1 MTQKPA
7 NAKLTL
13 KFLLVSKWGDSL
25 DLAYRLKTEGHEV
38 LMFIQDK
45 DSKEIGYGFVR
56 KTNQWLKHTDWADV
70 IIFDYTGFGQIADE
84 LRAQNKLVFGGSAY
98 TDALELDRNFG
109 HLELSKHKIKTIP
122 AQEFTNF
129 PEAIDYIKTH
139 PDCYV
144 IKPCGETQ
152 EYKQLLFVGKDD
164 QGHDVIKMLE
174 AYQKTWGA
182 NFGAFQIQRRVKGV
196 EVAISGFFNGKKFL
210 RPINVSF
217 EHKKLFPNEL
227 GVSTG
232 EMGTSMFWTEKSP
245 IFERTLLKMEQTLA
259 AHKFVGHIDIN
270 TIVNGNGIYPLEFT
284 SRFGYPQL
292 HIQMDGIAE
301 GFGHLLYKIC
311 QGQDLKFKVKKGFQ
325 VGAYMVV
332 PPFPF
337 DDKKSFE
344 IFSKDSVVLFKALN
358 REGIHPIQV
367 KNINGQWLITGNS
380 GIVLLIVGTGMT
392 MREAQKNMYNR
403 IANIII
409 NNSYYRNDIG
419 NRWAEDSDKLLS
431 WGLL

>member
-1 MTQKPA
+1 MTQK
-7 NAKLTL
+7 KGL
-13 KFLLVSKWGDSL
+13 KFLIVSKWGDSL
-25 DLAYRLKTEGHEV
+25 DIAYRLKNEQHEV
-38 LMFIQDK
+38 LMSIQDR
-45 DSKEIGYGFVR
+45 DSKEIGFGFVR
-56 KTNQWLKHTDWADV
+56 KTNQWQKYTDWADV
-70 IIFDYTGFGQIADE
+70 IVFDYTGFGVQADQ
-84 LRAQNKLVFGGSAY
+84 LRKQGKLVFGGSTY
-98 TDALELDRNFG
+98 TDQLELDRNFG
-109 HLELSKHKIKTIP
+109 HLELIKHKIKTIP
-122 AQEFTNF
+122 SKEFTNF
-129 PEAIDYIKTH
+129 PEAIEYIRAH

-182 NFGAFQIQRRVKGV
+182 TFGVFQIQRRVKGV
-196 EVAISGFFNGKKFL
+196 EVAISGFFNGHNFV

-232 EMGTSMFWTEKSP
+232 EMGTSMFWSEKSP

-259 AHKFVGHIDIN
+259 SHNFVGHIDIN

-284 SRFGYPQL
+284 SRFGYPQIN
-292 HIQMDGIAE
+292 IQLEGITE
-301 GFGHLLYKIC
+301 NFGNLLLKIA
-311 QGQDLKFKVKKGFQ
+311 QGEEVNMKVKKGFQ

-344 IFSKDSVVLFKALN
+344 IFSKDSVVLFKTLN

-380 GIVLLIVGTGMT
+380 GIVLLIVGTGLT
-392 MREAQKNMYNR
+392 MKEAQKNMYNR

>member
-1 MTQKPA
+1 MTQK
-7 NAKLTL
+7 KGL
-13 KFLLVSKWGDSL
+13 KFLIVSKWGDSL
-25 DLAYRLKTEGHEV
+25 DIAYRLKNEQHEV
-38 LMFIQDK
+38 LMSIQDR
-45 DSKEIGYGFVR
+45 DSKEIGFGFVR
-56 KTNQWLKHTDWADV
+56 KTNQWQKYTDWADV
-70 IIFDYTGFGQIADE
+70 IVFDYTGFGVQADQ
-84 LRAQNKLVFGGSAY
+84 LRKQGKLVFGGSTY
-98 TDALELDRNFG
+98 TDQLELDRNFG
-109 HLELSKHKIKTIP
+109 HLELIKHKIKTIP
-122 AQEFTNF
+122 SKEFTNF
-129 PEAIDYIKTH
+129 PEAIDYIRAH

-182 NFGAFQIQRRVKGV
+182 TFGVFQIQRRVKGV
-196 EVAISGFFNGKKFL
+196 EVAISGFFNGHNFV

-232 EMGTSMFWTEKSP
+232 EMGTSMFWSEKSP

-259 AHKFVGHIDIN
+259 SHNFVGHIDIN

-284 SRFGYPQL
+284 SRFGYPQIN
-292 HIQMDGIAE
+292 IQLEGITE
-301 GFGHLLYKIC
+301 NFGNLLLKIA
-311 QGQDLKFKVKKGFQ
+311 QGEEVNMKVKKGFQ

-344 IFSKDSVVLFKALN
+344 IFSKDSVVLFKTPN

-380 GIVLLIVGTGMT
+380 GIVLLIVGTGLT
-392 MREAQKNMYNR
+392 MKEAQKNMYNR

>member
-1 MTQKPA
+1 MTQK
-7 NAKLTL
+7 KGL
-13 KFLLVSKWGDSL
+13 KFLIVSKWGDSL
-25 DLAYRLKTEGHEV
+25 DIAYRLKNEQHEV
-38 LMFIQDK
+38 LMSIQDR
-45 DSKEIGYGFVR
+45 DSKEIGFGFVR
-56 KTNQWLKHTDWADV
+56 KTNQWQKYTDWADV
-70 IIFDYTGFGQIADE
+70 IVFDYTGFGVQADQ
-84 LRAQNKLVFGGSAY
+84 LRKQGKLVFGGSTY
-98 TDALELDRNFG
+98 TDQLELDRNFG
-109 HLELSKHKIKTIP
+109 HLELIKHKIKTIP
-122 AQEFTNF
+122 SKEFTNF
-129 PEAIDYIKTH
+129 PEAIEYIRAH

-182 NFGAFQIQRRVKGV
+182 TFGVFQIQRRVKGV
-196 EVAISGFFNGKKFL
+196 EVAISGFFNGHNFV

-232 EMGTSMFWTEKSP
+232 EMGTSMFWSEKSP

-259 AHKFVGHIDIN
+259 THNFVGHIDIN

-284 SRFGYPQL
+284 SRFGYPQIN
-292 HIQMDGIAE
+292 IQLEGITE
-301 GFGHLLYKIC
+301 NFGNLLLKIA
-311 QGQDLKFKVKKGFQ
+311 QGEEVNMKVKKGFQ

-344 IFSKDSVVLFKALN
+344 IFSKDSVVLFKTPN

-380 GIVLLIVGTGMT
+380 GIVLLIVGTGLT
-392 MREAQKNMYNR
+392 MKEAQKNMYNR

>member
-1 MTQKPA
+1 MTQK
-7 NAKLTL
+7 KGL
-13 KFLLVSKWGDSL
+13 KFLIVSKWGDSL
-25 DLAYRLKTEGHEV
+25 DIAYRLKNEQHEV
-38 LMFIQDK
+38 LMSIQDR
-45 DSKEIGYGFVR
+45 DSKEIGFGFVR
-56 KTNQWLKHTDWADV
+56 KTNQWQKYTDWADV
-70 IIFDYTGFGQIADE
+70 IVFDYTGFGVQADQ
-84 LRAQNKLVFGGSAY
+84 LRKQGKLVFGGSTY
-98 TDALELDRNFG
+98 TDQLELDRNFG
-109 HLELSKHKIKTIP
+109 HLELIKHKIKTIP
-122 AQEFTNF
+122 SKEFTNF
-129 PEAIDYIKTH
+129 PEAIEYIRAH

-182 NFGAFQIQRRVKGV
+182 TFGVFQIQRRVKGV
-196 EVAISGFFNGKKFL
+196 EVAISGFFNGHNFV

-232 EMGTSMFWTEKSP
+232 EMGTSMFWSEKSP

-259 AHKFVGHIDIN
+259 SHNFVGHIDIN

-284 SRFGYPQL
+284 SRFGYPQIN
-292 HIQMDGIAE
+292 IQLEGITE
-301 GFGHLLYKIC
+301 NFGNLLLKIA
-311 QGQDLKFKVKKGFQ
+311 QGEEVNMKVKKGFQ

-344 IFSKDSVVLFKALN
+344 IFSKDSVVLFKTPN

-380 GIVLLIVGTGMT
+380 GIVLLIVGTGLT
-392 MREAQKNMYNR
+392 MKEAQKNMYNR

>member
-1 MTQKPA
+1 MTQK
-7 NAKLTL
+7 KGL
-13 KFLLVSKWGDSL
+13 KFLIVSKWGDSL
-25 DLAYRLKTEGHEV
+25 DIAYRLKNEQHEV
-38 LMFIQDK
+38 LMSIQDR
-45 DSKEIGYGFVR
+45 DSKEIGFGFVR
-56 KTNQWLKHTDWADV
+56 KSNQWQKYTDWADV
-70 IIFDYTGFGQIADE
+70 IVFDYTGFGVQADQ
-84 LRAQNKLVFGGSAY
+84 LRKQGKLVFGGSTY
-98 TDALELDRNFG
+98 TDQLELDRNFG
-109 HLELSKHKIKTIP
+109 HLELIKHKIKTIP
-122 AQEFTNF
+122 SKEFTNF
-129 PEAIDYIKTH
+129 PEAIEYIRAH

-182 NFGAFQIQRRVKGV
+182 TFGVFQIQRRVKGV
-196 EVAISGFFNGKKFL
+196 EVAISGFFNGHNFV

-232 EMGTSMFWTEKSP
+232 EMGTSMFWSEKSP

-259 AHKFVGHIDIN
+259 THNFVGHIDIN

-284 SRFGYPQL
+284 SRFGYPQIN
-292 HIQMDGIAE
+292 IQLEGITE
-301 GFGHLLYKIC
+301 NFGNLLLKIA
-311 QGQDLKFKVKKGFQ
+311 QGEEVNMKVKKGFQ

-344 IFSKDSVVLFKALN
+344 IFSKDSVVLFKTPN

-380 GIVLLIVGTGMT
+380 GIVLLIVGTGLT
-392 MREAQKNMYNR
+392 MKEAQKNMYNR

>member
-1 MTQKPA
+1 MTQK
-7 NAKLTL
+7 KGL
-13 KFLLVSKWGDSL
+13 KFLIVSKWGDSL
-25 DLAYRLKTEGHEV
+25 DIAYRLKNEQHEV
-38 LMFIQDK
+38 LMSIQDR
-45 DSKEIGYGFVR
+45 DSKEIGFGFVR
-56 KTNQWLKHTDWADV
+56 KTNQWQKYTDWADV
-70 IIFDYTGFGQIADE
+70 IVFDYTGFGAQADQ
-84 LRAQNKLVFGGSAY
+84 LRKQGKLVFGGSTY
-98 TDALELDRNFG
+98 TDQLELDRNFG
-109 HLELSKHKIKTIP
+109 HLELIKHKIKTIP
-122 AQEFTNF
+122 SKEFTNF
-129 PEAIDYIKTH
+129 PEAIEYIRAH

-182 NFGAFQIQRRVKGV
+182 TFGVFQIQRRVKGV
-196 EVAISGFFNGKKFL
+196 EVAISGFFNGHNFV

-232 EMGTSMFWTEKSP
+232 EMGTSMFWSEKSP

-259 AHKFVGHIDIN
+259 THNFVGHIDIN

-284 SRFGYPQL
+284 SRFGYPQIN
-292 HIQMDGIAE
+292 IQLEGITE
-301 GFGHLLYKIC
+301 NFGNLLLKIA
-311 QGQDLKFKVKKGFQ
+311 QGEEVNMKVKKGFQ

-344 IFSKDSVVLFKALN
+344 IFSKDSVVLFKTPN

-380 GIVLLIVGTGMT
+380 GIVLLIVGTGLT
-392 MREAQKNMYNR
+392 MKEAQKNMYNR

>member
-1 MTQKPA
+1 MTQK
-7 NAKLTL
+7 KGL
-13 KFLLVSKWGDSL
+13 KFLIVSKWGDSL
-25 DLAYRLKTEGHEV
+25 DLAYRLKNEQHEV
-38 LMFIQDK
+38 LMSIQDR
-45 DSKEIGYGFVR
+45 DSKEIGFGFVR
-56 KTNQWLKHTDWADV
+56 KTNQWEKYTDWADV
-70 IIFDYTGFGQIADE
+70 IVFDYTGFGAQADE
-84 LRAQNKLVFGGSAY
+84 LRKQGKLVFGGSTY
-98 TDALELDRNFG
+98 TDQLELDRNFG
-109 HLELSKHKIKTIP
+109 HLELIKHKIKTIP
-122 AQEFTNF
+122 SKEFTNF
-129 PEAIDYIKTH
+129 PEAIDYIRAH

-182 NFGAFQIQRRVKGV
+182 NFGVFQIQKRVKGV
-196 EVAISGFFNGKKFL
+196 EVAISGFFNGSNFI
-210 RPINVSF
+210 RPVNVSF

-232 EMGTSMFWTEKSP
+232 EMGTSMFWAEKSP
-245 IFERTLLKMEQTLA
+245 IFEKTLLKMEQTLA
-259 AHKFVGHIDIN
+259 AHNFVGHIDIN

-284 SRFGYPQL
+284 SRFGYPQIN
-292 HIQMDGIAE
+292 IQLEGIIE
-301 GFGHLLYKIC
+301 NFGNLLLKIAK
-311 QGQDLKFKVKKGFQ
+311 GESFKMKVKKGFQ

-344 IFSKDSVVLFKALN
+344 IFSKDSVVLFKTPN

-392 MREAQKNMYNR
+392 MKEAQKNMYNR
-403 IANIII
+403 ISNIII

>member
-1 MTQKPA
+1 MTQK
-7 NAKLTL
+7 KGL
-13 KFLLVSKWGDSL
+13 KFLIVSKWGDSL
-25 DLAYRLKTEGHEV
+25 DIAYRLKNEQHEV
-38 LMFIQDK
+38 LMSIQDR
-45 DSKEIGYGFVR
+45 DSKEIGFGFVR
-56 KTNQWLKHTDWADV
+56 KTNQWQKYTDWADV
-70 IIFDYTGFGQIADE
+70 IVFDYTGFGVQADQ
-84 LRAQNKLVFGGSAY
+84 LRKQGKLVFGGSTY
-98 TDALELDRNFG
+98 TDQLELDRNFG
-109 HLELSKHKIKTIP
+109 HLELIKHKIKTIP
-122 AQEFTNF
+122 SKEFTNF
-129 PEAIDYIKTH
+129 PEAIEYIRAH

-182 NFGAFQIQRRVKGV
+182 TFGVFQIQRRVKGV
-196 EVAISGFFNGKKFL
+196 EVAISGFFNGHNFV

-232 EMGTSMFWTEKSP
+232 EMGTSMFWSEKSP

-259 AHKFVGHIDIN
+259 SNNFVGHIDIN

-284 SRFGYPQL
+284 SRFGYPQIN
-292 HIQMDGIAE
+292 IQLEGITE
-301 GFGHLLYKIC
+301 NFGNLLLKIA
-311 QGQDLKFKVKKGFQ
+311 QGEEVNMKVKKGFQ

-344 IFSKDSVVLFKALN
+344 IFSKDSVVLFKTPN

-380 GIVLLIVGTGMT
+380 GIVLLIVGTGLT
-392 MREAQKNMYNR
+392 MKEAQKNMYNR

>member
-1 MTQKPA
+1 MTQK
-7 NAKLTL
+7 KGL
-13 KFLLVSKWGDSL
+13 KFLIVSKWGDSL
-25 DLAYRLKTEGHEV
+25 DIAYRLKNEQHEV
-38 LMFIQDK
+38 LMSIQDR
-45 DSKEIGYGFVR
+45 DSKEIGFGFVR
-56 KTNQWLKHTDWADV
+56 KTNQWQKYTDWADV
-70 IIFDYTGFGQIADE
+70 IVFDYTGFGVQADQ
-84 LRAQNKLVFGGSAY
+84 LRKQGKLVFGGSTY
-98 TDALELDRNFG
+98 TDQLELDRNFG
-109 HLELSKHKIKTIP
+109 HLELIKHKIKTIP
-122 AQEFTNF
+122 SKEFTNF
-129 PEAIDYIKTH
+129 PEAIEYIRAH

-182 NFGAFQIQRRVKGV
+182 TFGVFQIQRRVKGV
-196 EVAISGFFNGKKFL
+196 EVAISGFFNGHNFV

-232 EMGTSMFWTEKSP
+232 EMGTSMFWSEKSP

-259 AHKFVGHIDIN
+259 SHNFVGHIDIN

-284 SRFGYPQL
+284 SRFGYPQIN
-292 HIQMDGIAE
+292 IQLEGITE
-301 GFGHLLYKIC
+301 NFGNLLLKIA
-311 QGQDLKFKVKKGFQ
+311 QGEEVNMKVKKGFQ

-344 IFSKDSVVLFKALN
+344 IFSKDSVVLFKTPN

-367 KNINGQWLITGNS
+367 KNINGQWLITGTS
-380 GIVLLIVGTGMT
+380 GIVLLIVGTGLT
-392 MREAQKNMYNR
+392 MKEAQKNMYNR

>member
-1 MTQKPA
+1 MTQK
-7 NAKLTL
+7 KGL
-13 KFLLVSKWGDSL
+13 KFLIVSKWGDAL
-25 DLAYRLKTEGHEV
+25 DLAYRLKNEQHEV
-38 LMFIQDK
+38 LMSIQDR
-45 DSKEIGYGFVR
+45 DSKEIGFGFVR
-56 KTNQWLKHTDWADV
+56 KTNQWEKYTDWADV
-70 IIFDYTGFGQIADE
+70 IVFDYTGFGAQADE
-84 LRAQNKLVFGGSAY
+84 LRKQGKLVFGGSTY
-98 TDALELDRNFG
+98 TDQLELDRNFG
-109 HLELSKHKIKTIP
+109 HLELIKHKIKTIP
-122 AQEFTNF
+122 SKEFTNF
-129 PEAIDYIKTH
+129 PEAIDYIRAH

-182 NFGAFQIQRRVKGV
+182 NFGVFQIQRRVKGV
-196 EVAISGFFNGKKFL
+196 EVAISGFFNGSNFI
-210 RPINVSF
+210 RPVNVSF

-232 EMGTSMFWTEKSP
+232 EMGTSMFWAEKSP
-245 IFERTLLKMEQTLA
+245 IFEKTLLKMEQTLA
-259 AHKFVGHIDIN
+259 AHNFVGHIDIN

-284 SRFGYPQL
+284 SRFGYPQIN
-292 HIQMDGIAE
+292 IQLEGIIE
-301 GFGHLLYKIC
+301 NFGNLLLNIAK
-311 QGQDLKFKVKKGFQ
+311 GENFKMKVKKGFQ

-344 IFSKDSVVLFKALN
+344 IFSKDSVVLFKTPN

-392 MREAQKNMYNR
+392 MKEAQKNMYNR
-403 IANIII
+403 ISNIII

>member
-1 MTQKPA
+1 MTQK
-7 NAKLTL
+7 KGL
-13 KFLLVSKWGDSL
+13 KFLIVSKWGDSL
-25 DLAYRLKTEGHEV
+25 DIAYRLKNEQHEV
-38 LMFIQDK
+38 LMSIQDR
-45 DSKEIGYGFVR
+45 DSKEIGFGFVR
-56 KTNQWLKHTDWADV
+56 KTNQWQKYTDWADV
-70 IIFDYTGFGQIADE
+70 IVFDYTGFGVQADQ
-84 LRAQNKLVFGGSAY
+84 LRKQGKLVFGGSTY
-98 TDALELDRNFG
+98 TDQLELDRNFG
-109 HLELSKHKIKTIP
+109 HLELIKHKIKTIP
-122 AQEFTNF
+122 SKEFTNF
-129 PEAIDYIKTH
+129 PEAIEYIRAH

-182 NFGAFQIQRRVKGV
+182 TFGVFQIQRRVKGV
-196 EVAISGFFNGKKFL
+196 EVAISGFFNGHNFV

-232 EMGTSMFWTEKSP
+232 EMGTSMFWSEKSP

-259 AHKFVGHIDIN
+259 THNFVGHIDIN

-284 SRFGYPQL
+284 SRFGYPQIN
-292 HIQMDGIAE
+292 IQLEGITE
-301 GFGHLLYKIC
+301 NFGNLLLKIA
-311 QGQDLKFKVKKGFQ
+311 QGEEVNMKVKKGFQ

-332 PPFPF
+332 TPFPF

-344 IFSKDSVVLFKALN
+344 IFSKDSVVLFKTPN

-380 GIVLLIVGTGMT
+380 GIVLLIVGTGLT
-392 MREAQKNMYNR
+392 MKEAQKNMYNR

>member
-1 MTQKPA
+1 MTQK
-7 NAKLTL
+7 KGL
-13 KFLLVSKWGDSL
+13 KFLIVSKWGDSL
-25 DLAYRLKTEGHEV
+25 DLAYRLKNEQNEV
-38 LMFIQDK
+38 LMSIQDR
-45 DSKEIGYGFVR
+45 DSKEIGFGFVR
-56 KTNQWLKHTDWADV
+56 KTNQWEKYTDWADV
-70 IIFDYTGFGQIADE
+70 IVFDYTGFGAQADE
-84 LRAQNKLVFGGSAY
+84 LRKQGKLVFGGSTY
-98 TDALELDRNFG
+98 TDQLELDRNFG
-109 HLELSKHKIKTIP
+109 HLELIKHKIKTIP
-122 AQEFTNF
+122 SKEFTNF
-129 PEAIDYIKTH
+129 PEAIDYIRAH

-182 NFGAFQIQRRVKGV
+182 NFGVFQIQKRVKGV
-196 EVAISGFFNGKKFL
+196 EVAISGFFNGSNFI
-210 RPINVSF
+210 RPVNVSF

-232 EMGTSMFWTEKSP
+232 EMGTSMFWAEKSP
-245 IFERTLLKMEQTLA
+245 IFEKTLLKMEQTLA
-259 AHKFVGHIDIN
+259 AHNFVGHIDIN

-284 SRFGYPQL
+284 SRFGYPQIN
-292 HIQMDGIAE
+292 IQLEGIIE
-301 GFGHLLYKIC
+301 NFGNLLLKIAK
-311 QGQDLKFKVKKGFQ
+311 GESFKMKVKKGFQ

-344 IFSKDSVVLFKALN
+344 IFSKDSVVLFKTPN

-392 MREAQKNMYNR
+392 MKEAQKNMYNR
-403 IANIII
+403 ISNIII